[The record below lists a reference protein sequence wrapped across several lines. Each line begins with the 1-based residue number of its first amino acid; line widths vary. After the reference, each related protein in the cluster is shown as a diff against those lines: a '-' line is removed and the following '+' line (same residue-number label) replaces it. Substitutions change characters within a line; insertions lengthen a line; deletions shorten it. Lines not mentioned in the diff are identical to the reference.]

1 MLAYARLNTSQNL
14 AVINSA
20 FSLSNRSLAV
30 YFFLLVL
37 RGVLS

>member
-14 AVINSA
+14 AVINST
-20 FSLSNRSLAV
+20 FSLSDRSLAI
-30 YFFLLVL
+30 YFFPLVP